1 MRSEI
6 GGFRGDPLEVRGHP
20 VTGPHP
26 GVLSCPEPPEERA
39 EVSHGASWGTAKGA
53 PPGGSVKLILF
64 HRPVVSH
71 CCYMVSVCLFGRRWG
86 IINDYLGGK
95 NKSKVQPTCP
105 SPGWLEILKG
115 NSKGNRLFTQ
125 SYQTADRFKAD
136 CEPR

>member
-53 PPGGSVKLILF
+53 PPGGSVKPILF
-64 HRPVVSH
+64 TDRLYLTAASW
-71 CCYMVSVCLFGRRWG
+71 CLSVFSGAAG
-86 IINDYLGGK
+86 
-95 NKSKVQPTCP
+95 V
-105 SPGWLEILKG
+105 
-115 NSKGNRLFTQ
+115 
-125 SYQTADRFKAD
+125 
-136 CEPR
+136 